1 LEVFRGTEVD
11 VCFCESQQPLFSL
24 SVIRIGSVFFVFS
37 LTMKAACS
45 GLCRSTSFFFFFCR
59 STSKMCLLSL
69 GLPSSVEY
77 NVTELEQELENVK
90 ILKKKLGIVH
100 FFPFFLDLCIG
111 LRFLL
116 KTLLQSVILVK
127 IMKSLCYKL
136 SVCLEPLIKNV
147 F

>member
-1 LEVFRGTEVD
+1 MF
-11 VCFCESQQPLFSL
+11 PL
-24 SVIRIGSVFFVFS
+24 SVTRTGSVLFVSS
-37 LTMKAACS
+37 LTRKAACS
-45 GLCRSTSFFFFFCR
+45 GLCR

-69 GLPSSVEY
+69 GLSSSVEY

-111 LRFLL
+111 LCFLL
-116 KTLLQSVILVK
+116 KTLLQSVILLK

-136 SVCLEPLIKNV
+136 SVCLELLIKNV

>member
-1 LEVFRGTEVD
+1 
-11 VCFCESQQPLFSL
+11 
-24 SVIRIGSVFFVFS
+24 
-37 LTMKAACS
+37 
-45 GLCRSTSFFFFFCR
+45 
-59 STSKMCLLSL
+59 MCLLSL
-69 GLPSSVEY
+69 GLSSSVEY

-111 LRFLL
+111 LCFLL